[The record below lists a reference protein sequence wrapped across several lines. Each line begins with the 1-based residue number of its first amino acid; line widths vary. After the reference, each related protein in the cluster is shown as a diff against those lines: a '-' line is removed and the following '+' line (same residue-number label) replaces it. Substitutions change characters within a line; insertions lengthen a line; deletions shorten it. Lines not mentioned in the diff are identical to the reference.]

1 MLTTLKFEPASQ
13 NTIYRNKY
21 SSNNQLPR
29 RQRLKPG
36 PIVTATAER
45 SASVN
50 LALSSAS
57 CTTCKQERW
66 ENHIYSYFLEKI
78 YREEG
83 SGRGKTI
90 TISIVTCDIKVS

>member
-66 ENHIYSYFLEKI
+66 ENHIYSYFLEK
-78 YREEG
+78 YTEKRDLGEG
-83 SGRGKTI
+83 RL
-90 TISIVTCDIKVS
+90 